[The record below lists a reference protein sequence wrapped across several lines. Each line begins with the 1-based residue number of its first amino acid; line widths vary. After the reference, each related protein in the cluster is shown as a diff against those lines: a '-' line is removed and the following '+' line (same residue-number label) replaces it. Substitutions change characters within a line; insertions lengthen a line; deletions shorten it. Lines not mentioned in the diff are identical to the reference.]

1 MGDIAKFGRNAEL
14 AIVVGTL
21 NRLEHLKNCIESIQ
35 SETKFKHVIY
45 VSDAGSTDGTI
56 EYLRSIQSE
65 TIVPIFEGK
74 RVGQAL
80 AYNSIFHTIEAP
92 FTCWLSDDNVVVNR
106 GLDRAVKILKAEPKI
121 GMVALKVKDRI
132 GPLIKAPY
140 IGGISS
146 LGILNV
152 NQGVLRTNELQ
163 AIGGFSEVFK
173 DYGIDPD
180 LTAKTLLQGL
190 DVVYLRDIAVYHDR
204 CWSEDETSEEF
215 KRLKVKHERFHR
227 LYQDKYANL
236 LPSSRAYE
244 MKKRLWTLLKDVFLP
259 GHSINSHEPVFGLL
273 MRDWLNIF
281 TGRFISLADPIL
293 CAGKDYYL
301 RQKIR
306 GALREID
313 APADPIDVNV

>member
-1 MGDIAKFGRNAEL
+1 MGGIAEYGNSAEL

-21 NRLEHLKNCIESIQ
+21 NRLEYLKNCIESIQ
-35 SETKFKHVIY
+35 SETTCRYVIY
-45 VSDAGSTDGTI
+45 ISDAGSTDGTI
-56 EYLRSIQSE
+56 EYLQSIQSDA
-65 TIVPIFEGK
+65 IQPIFEGK

-80 AYNSIFHTIEAP
+80 AYNNIFNKIRAP
-92 FTCWLSDDNVVVNR
+92 FTCWLSDDNVIVNR
-106 GLDRAVKILKAEPKI
+106 GLDRALKILQDEPKI

-152 NQGVLRTNELQ
+152 NQGLLRTSELQ
-163 AIGGFSEVFK
+163 ALGGFSEAFK

-190 DVVYLRDIAVYHDR
+190 DVVYLRDIAIYHDR
-204 CWSEDETSEEF
+204 CWSQDETSDEF
-215 KRLKVKHERFHR
+215 KRLKEKHERFHR
-227 LYQDKYANL
+227 LYEDKYANL
-236 LPSSRAYE
+236 LPMSYAYE
-244 MKKRLWTLLKDVFLP
+244 LKKRLWIFLKNALLP
-259 GHSINSHEPVFGLL
+259 HHSINSHEPVFGLL

-281 TGRFISLADPIL
+281 TGRFISLADPLL

-301 RQKIR
+301 RQKVR
-306 GALREID
+306 GTLRRIE
-313 APADPIDVNV
+313 APADPVDVGA